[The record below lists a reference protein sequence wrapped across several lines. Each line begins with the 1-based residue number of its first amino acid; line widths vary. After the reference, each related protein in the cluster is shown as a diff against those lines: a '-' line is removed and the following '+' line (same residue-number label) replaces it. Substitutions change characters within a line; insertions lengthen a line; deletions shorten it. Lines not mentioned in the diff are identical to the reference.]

1 MRLFE
6 EVLGP
11 ACLSIDHPRYL
22 SFIPAA
28 PTEAATLFD
37 LIVSATSIYG
47 GSWLE
52 GSGSVYAE
60 NQALR
65 WLADLAGMPEGAGG
79 TFVSGGSI
87 ANLSALAVARTAWRD
102 ADPDRADRRPIVL
115 LSEGAHSSNSAAL
128 ALLDLRSLP
137 VEVDDADRM
146 TAETLR
152 HALGELTDAEREA
165 VCAVVATAGLTN
177 TGHGGRPRR
186 RGRRRG

>member
-1 MRLFE
+1 MELVFRFTQERLEMDPPPLDFSVPYAELHAQAGQTITAEGLGGDEVMRLFE

-65 WLADLAGMPEGAGG
+65 WLADLAGLPDGAGG

-102 ADPDRADRRPIVL
+102 ADPARAERRPIVL
-115 LSEGAHSSNSAAL
+115 LSEGGPLVQRGSARPPGPAL
-128 ALLDLRSLP
+128 A
-137 VEVDDADRM
+137 
-146 TAETLR
+146 
-152 HALGELTDAEREA
+152 
-165 VCAVVATAGLTN
+165 AGR
-177 TGHGGRPRR
+177 GG
-186 RGRRRG
+186 